1 MSSFVTQIQTNIKS
15 PDGEDYTVNIGK
27 HTLLIGNNESGK
39 SAIAEAVQL
48 ARTGSAYG
56 LLYRDKPIKDGKLLS
71 ALIPPS
77 QDQATATA
85 RFENGSIREWVLER
99 GKRPKSSGA
108 NEGQGTLS
116 IAELHS
122 VMSGSAETKVKFFW
136 EVLCEEVTAAD
147 LMGLLPKDLHETL
160 VLTCRLDRP
169 ISLTDLLTKIGSLQ
183 RDQSAQAK
191 ASKIA
196 LESMG
201 TVKFVGDNELA
212 GVWATLQRGMLRD
225 LLKVIYLDYKA
236 DPMLQ
241 AGHVLSHLTKQL
253 GGKEAI
259 QRIPPTDDLLGE
271 IGETLLHRRM
281 TRVATLAKNGETRAS
296 GLSSSLKALKSA
308 VIQVMHDMLDEV
320 AAKFCKTAGAF
331 LPKGEA
337 LLFDAS
343 NGTLDIGLK
352 RDEEQYTALSGSTE
366 ARLLAAIAAGIAFP
380 SDLIVVDDRMWDP
393 LTLGKTL
400 EVLEKSPCQV
410 IVMSTIKPRGRKRSS
425 WSYVEIKRTPGNP
438 LEINDGTKR
447 KDPTVSGNQTPEAS
461 QEQETL

>member
-1 MSSFVTQIQTNIKS
+1 MSNFVTQIQTNIKS
-15 PDGEDYTVNIGK
+15 PDGGDYTVNIGK
-27 HTLLIGNNESGK
+27 HTLLIGSNESGK
-39 SAIAEAVQL
+39 SAIAEALQL

-77 QDQATATA
+77 QNEAVAVV
-85 RFENGSIREWVLER
+85 RFDNGSIRRWVLER

-108 NEGQGTLS
+108 NEGQSALS
-116 IAELHS
+116 IAELHA
-122 VMSGSAETKVKFFW
+122 VMSGSTETKVKFFW
-136 EVLCEEVTAAD
+136 EVLCKDITAAD
-147 LMGLLPKDLHETL
+147 LMDLLPKELHETL
-160 VLTCRLDRP
+160 VLVCPLDRP
-169 ISLTDLLTKIGSLQ
+169 VSLTDLLTKIGSLQ
-183 RDQSAQAK
+183 RDQSAQVK

-201 TVKFVGDNELA
+201 TVRFVGDDELG
-212 GVWATLQRGMLRD
+212 GVWNTLQRAMLRD

-253 GGKEAI
+253 GGKDAI
-259 QRIPPTDDLLGE
+259 QRIPPTEDLLGE

-281 TRVATLAKNGETRAS
+281 TKVASLAKNGEVRAS
-296 GLSSSLKALKSA
+296 DLSSSLKALKNA

-320 AAKFCKTAGAF
+320 ADKFCKSVGKF
-331 LPKGEA
+331 LPKGDT

-343 NGTLDIGLK
+343 GGTINIGLT
-352 RDEEQYTALSGSTE
+352 RDGEEHTALSGSTE
-366 ARLLAAIAAGIAFP
+366 ARLLAAIAAGIAF
-380 SDLIVVDDRMWDP
+380 SGDLIVVDDRMWDP

-410 IVMSTIKPRGRKRSS
+410 VVMSTIKPRGRKRSS
-425 WSYVEIKRTPGNP
+425 WSYVEIKRTPGHP
-438 LEINDGTKR
+438 LEINDGTER
-447 KDPTVSGNQTPEAS
+447 EDSEVG
-461 QEQETL
+461 

>member
-1 MSSFVTQIQTNIKS
+1 MSNFVTQIQTNIKS
-15 PDGEDYTVNIGK
+15 PDGGDYTVNIGK

-39 SAIAEAVQL
+39 SAIAEALQL

-77 QDQATATA
+77 QNEAVAVA
-85 RFENGSIREWVLER
+85 RFDNGSIRRWVLER

-108 NEGQGTLS
+108 NEGQSALS
-116 IAELHS
+116 IAELHA
-122 VMSGSAETKVKFFW
+122 VMSGSTETKVKFFW
-136 EVLCEEVTAAD
+136 EVLCKDITAAD
-147 LMGLLPKDLHETL
+147 LMDLLPKELHETL
-160 VLTCRLDRP
+160 VLVCPLDRP
-169 ISLTDLLTKIGSLQ
+169 VSLTDLLTKIGSLQ
-183 RDQSAQAK
+183 RDQSAQVK

-201 TVKFVGDNELA
+201 TVRFVGDDELG
-212 GVWATLQRGMLRD
+212 GVWNTLQRAMLRD

-253 GGKEAI
+253 GGKDAI
-259 QRIPPTDDLLGE
+259 QRIPPTEDLLGE

-281 TRVATLAKNGETRAS
+281 TKVASLAKNGEVRAS
-296 GLSSSLKALKSA
+296 DLSSSLKALKNA

-320 AAKFCKTAGAF
+320 ADKFCKSVGKF
-331 LPKGEA
+331 LPKGDT

-343 NGTLDIGLK
+343 GGAINIGLT
-352 RDEEQYTALSGSTE
+352 RDGEEHTALSGSTE
-366 ARLLAAIAAGIAFP
+366 ARLLAAIAAGIAF
-380 SDLIVVDDRMWDP
+380 SGDLIVVDDRMWDP

-410 IVMSTIKPRGRKRSS
+410 VVMSTIKPRGRKRSS
-425 WSYVEIKRTPGNP
+425 WSYVEIKRTPGHP
-438 LEINDGTKR
+438 LEINDGTER
-447 KDPTVSGNQTPEAS
+447 GDSEVG
-461 QEQETL
+461 